1 MLGALSSPPL
11 LPAQQSGR
19 SAEKA
24 RRLCCWRFFVQRV
37 RDVMRG
43 RTHAAAVV
51 CVVASAA
58 AMAERK
64 QCGNRAA
71 EPSRGAAVCSPW
83 NGFNPGKT
91 TDPHGDRV
99 SDRPHRSQAK
109 VWGRLPGTTYLY
121 SQPFVDGSSFNAHA
135 HGGTGPVPTSFL
147 IFFKAS
153 MKMLNGH
160 ACAWFPWFLHPG

>member
-1 MLGALSSPPL
+1 MLVALSSPPL

-83 NGFNPGKT
+83 NGGSGVASVSKNTMLRLRKT
-91 TDPHGDRV
+91 NGMV
-99 SDRPHRSQAK
+99 
-109 VWGRLPGTTYLY
+109 RLPRWQQHSTSLDGVVAAEKVKS
-121 SQPFVDGSSFNAHA
+121 SQHSNLV
-135 HGGTGPVPTSFL
+135 
-147 IFFKAS
+147 
-153 MKMLNGH
+153 
-160 ACAWFPWFLHPG
+160 

>member
-71 EPSRGAAVCSPW
+71 EPSRGAAVRSPW
-83 NGFNPGKT
+83 NGFDYTYFRRDMFGK
-91 TDPHGDRV
+91 
-99 SDRPHRSQAK
+99 S
-109 VWGRLPGTTYLY
+109 LC
-121 SQPFVDGSSFNAHA
+121 
-135 HGGTGPVPTSFL
+135 TSNMR
-147 IFFKAS
+147 A
-153 MKMLNGH
+153 M
-160 ACAWFPWFLHPG
+160 PD